1 MIVFYKAIEKKR
13 KKERKKERRN
23 RVNYF
28 FYTNILFHILI
39 TLTQH
44 TVSEY
49 LTILYDLPG
58 VSGDNKFHNYLYK
71 HSIGNLQSLFIYI
84 KKDVFSE
91 V

>member
-49 LTILYDLPG
+49 LTILMIFQG
-58 VSGDNKFHNYLYK
+58 SVGTINFT
-71 HSIGNLQSLFIYI
+71 IIYI
-84 KKDVFSE
+84 NTV
-91 V
+91 